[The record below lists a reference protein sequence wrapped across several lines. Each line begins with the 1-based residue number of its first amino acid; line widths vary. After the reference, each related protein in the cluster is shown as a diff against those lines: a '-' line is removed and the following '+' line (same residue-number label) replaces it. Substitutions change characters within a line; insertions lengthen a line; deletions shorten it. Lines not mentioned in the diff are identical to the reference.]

1 MAMWCEEQD
10 EIRLWCH
17 SEYAY
22 QYEEEEEATD
32 LPACLFVGAILIGGV
47 A

>member
-17 SEYAY
+17 SEYAC
-22 QYEEEEEATD
+22 QYEEEEATD